1 MNRVELNS
9 RGHQPPIFPIPSE
22 HDSDDVESA
31 TLPAND
37 LNHGKAA
44 FDKCEP
50 PWVLGPKPGSRSTFE
65 LEITCWLRKGR
76 FEGVRPFVSKSH
88 FSNRK

>member
-9 RGHQPPIFPIPSE
+9 RGHQPPIFPLPSE

-31 TLPAND
+31 TLPASD
-37 LNHGKAA
+37 LHHGQAVGKAV

-50 PWVLGPKPGSRSTFE
+50 PWFSSPKPSPNRGAALPLTSDPLLVEKRQVPGSEFV
-65 LEITCWLRKGR
+65 RK
-76 FEGVRPFVSKSH
+76 
-88 FSNRK
+88 